1 MEKYTR
7 KSFLGQLQLAGAAGL
22 ASIILPSDP
31 HVRKP
36 DLGSIGPASSSGKK
50 LNIALC
56 GLGNYASV
64 LADGLEASQF
74 CHLAGIVSGHP
85 AKAKAWKAKYKL
97 PDKNVY
103 NYQNFDQIVHNPSID
118 LVYVV
123 LPNGLHKD
131 FTVRAAKAGKHVICE
146 KPMATS
152 ASDCREMTK
161 ACKDGG
167 VQLAIGYRL
176 HFEPTHFEIK
186 RLGQQKVFGQV
197 RFIEASLGYQTYD
210 GKEAATGYQ
219 GGNPAHWRLNK
230 ALAGGGPLMDL
241 GIYCVQCSRYVL
253 GEEPVTVT
261 AQFGPTRAPKLFAQ
275 VEEAISWQ
283 LTFPSGAICN
293 STTSSGYDVDRFF
306 ATADEGQFELSPAL
320 SYGPFLGKSTK
331 GPIRFLVINQQA
343 TEMDTIAK
351 LLLENKALPSHITGE
366 EGIKDVRIIE
376 AIYEAARTG
385 RKVKLV

>member
-1 MEKYTR
+1 
-7 KSFLGQLQLAGAAGL
+7 
-22 ASIILPSDP
+22 
-31 HVRKP
+31 
-36 DLGSIGPASSSGKK
+36 
-50 LNIALC
+50 
-56 GLGNYASV
+56 
-64 LADGLEASQF
+64 
-74 CHLAGIVSGHP
+74 
-85 AKAKAWKAKYKL
+85 
-97 PDKNVY
+97 
-103 NYQNFDQIVHNPSID
+103 
-118 LVYVV
+118 
-123 LPNGLHKD
+123 
-131 FTVRAAKAGKHVICE
+131 
-146 KPMATS
+146 MATS

-176 HFEPTHFEIK
+176 HFEPTHLEIK

-219 GGNPAHWRLNK
+219 AGNPAHWRLNK

-241 GIYCVQCSRYVL
+241 SIYCIQSSRYVL

-261 AQFGPTRAPKLFAQ
+261 AQFGPTRAPKLFSQ

-283 LTFPSGAICN
+283 LTFPSGAVCN
-293 STTSSGYDVDRFF
+293 STTSCGYDVDRFF

-320 SYGPFLGKSTK
+320 SYGPFLGKSSK
-331 GPIRFLVINQQA
+331 GPIRFPVINQQA

-351 LLLENKALPSHITGE
+351 LILENKALPSHITGE

-385 RKVKLV
+385 GKVNLV